1 MQLATYNFT
10 QFHKVVI
17 PACSWLS
24 VYLTGDEEGPELLV
38 FWSDEKRAAND
49 AVYSE
54 TGEQSDG

>member
-24 VYLTGDEEGPELLV
+24 VYMTGDEEGPELLV
-38 FWSDEKRAAND
+38 FWSDEKRAVND
-49 AVYSE
+49 SIYE
-54 TGEQSDG
+54 EIEQ